1 MSLRIRYTIVFA
13 ALVLAYA
20 AFSYRKIR
28 ADLEIRYR
36 ESVEENMVDHAR
48 MMAHL
53 IANGLETQTLDNAIQ
68 SLSGEQYHAKIYDYL
83 KTNTRSLIYIT
94 QTNGKVLYHSQDS
107 SQKGADYSQWR
118 DVYLTLKGQ
127 YGARS
132 TRLDPNDDN
141 SSILYV
147 AAPIL
152 QNGKIQGVLTLGKP
166 IEDFHEFLTK
176 ARNRSFFWISSASIM
191 LILAGVAAGRWVA
204 APLRRIENDLAARQ
218 YIESYVQTLTH
229 ELKSPLSSI
238 MGATEILENNPDAK
252 TQAHFLENIRSE
264 SQRMRDLVHMILEI
278 ASMERKTQLQNGQ
291 FIEWSTIIESLKNNL
306 AVPIHINSITI
317 DWPSVKTIQPIY
329 GDSLLLIQ
337 AIHNV
342 LLNAI
347 EYSPKGASILFG
359 IEMLKNT
366 IVVSIR
372 DYGPGI
378 PEYGIKRVGEKF
390 FSLPKPSTGR
400 KGTGLG
406 IAFAQEA
413 IRLHRGSLHI
423 HNHQNPSGVQVT
435 IQLPLS
441 I

>member
-1 MSLRIRYTIVFA
+1 MSLRIRYTIVFVV
-13 ALVLAYA
+13 LVIAYA
-20 AFSYRKIR
+20 AFSYREIR
-28 ADLEIRYR
+28 SELEIRYR
-36 ESVEENMVDHAR
+36 ESVEENMVDHGR

-53 IANGLETQTLDNAIQ
+53 FSSGLEFEMLDDAMK
-68 SLSGEQYHAKIYDYL
+68 SLTSDSFDAKIYDYL
-83 KTNTRSLIYIT
+83 KTNTRSFIYVT
-94 QTNGKVLYHSQDS
+94 DLNGIVLYHSQDS
-107 SQKGADYSQWR
+107 SQMGVDYSQWR
-118 DVYLTLKGQ
+118 DVNLTLKGQ

-132 TRLDPNDDN
+132 TRLDPDDDN

-147 AAPIL
+147 AAPIIR
-152 QNGKIQGVLTLGKP
+152 NGKMHGVLTLGKP
-166 IEDFHEFLTK
+166 IEDFREFLNK
-176 ARNRSFFWISSASIM
+176 ARNRSFFWISSASFM

-204 APLRRIENDLAARQ
+204 APLRRMENDLAARQ
-218 YIESYVQTLTH
+218 YIENYVQTLTH
-229 ELKSPLSSI
+229 ELKSPLSAI
-238 MGATEILENNPDAK
+238 LGATEILENNPDSK

-278 ASMERKTQLQNGQ
+278 ASMERKQQLENGQ
-291 FIEWSTIIESLKNNL
+291 LIEWSTIIHSLKKNL
-306 AVPIHINSITI
+306 SVPIHINNIVI
-317 DWPSVKTIQPIY
+317 DWPSVQTFKPIY

-347 EYSPKGASILFG
+347 EYSSKGASIQFE
-359 IEMLKNT
+359 IKMRMHSYY
-366 IVVSIR
+366 VYIR

-378 PEYGIKRVGEKF
+378 PDYGIKRVGEKF

-413 IRLHRGSLHI
+413 IRLHKGSLQI
-423 HNHQNPSGVQVT
+423 QNHKNPSGVQVT
-435 IQLPLS
+435 IQLP